1 MLQIKNLTVTHK
13 KDMRT
18 LVEDFSFV
26 LNKGDRAVMI
36 GEEGNGKSTLLKL
49 IYDPALVDS
58 YAEYTGEIV
67 KNHIKAGYLP
77 QELEERNREKSIWEF
92 FTEESDFYNMSPK
105 ELSKISREL
114 GIPADIYYSQQK
126 MGELSGGEKIKL
138 QMAGILMG
146 NPHILLLG

>member
-49 IYDPALVDS
+49 ID
-58 YAEYTGEIV
+58 
-67 KNHIKAGYLP
+67 
-77 QELEERNREKSIWEF
+77 RKSVV
-92 FTEESDFYNMSPK
+92 
-105 ELSKISREL
+105 
-114 GIPADIYYSQQK
+114 
-126 MGELSGGEKIKL
+126 
-138 QMAGILMG
+138 
-146 NPHILLLG
+146 